1 MQIYYSCHKI
11 LSLKGIGVGKGVHWV
26 KIERYPLGFSQYTIS
41 KEGLIK
47 ALAQKVERKKKNR
60 ILDSKLNEFCKVA
73 LY

>member
-26 KIERYPLGFSQYTIS
+26 KIERYLLGFSHYTIS

-47 ALAQKVERKKKNR
+47 ALAQEVEIKKPR